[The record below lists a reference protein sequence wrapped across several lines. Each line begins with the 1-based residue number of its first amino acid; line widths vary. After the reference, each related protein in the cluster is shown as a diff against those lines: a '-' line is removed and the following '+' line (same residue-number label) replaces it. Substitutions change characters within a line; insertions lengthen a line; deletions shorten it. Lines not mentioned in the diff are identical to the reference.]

1 MQHAEH
7 GSWKG
12 KWEPSGPPEYT
23 EQSPAVPTDAVF
35 CGRALEMQRTDGRI
49 HSRPSRRGRMAQF
62 TIMLALRLAR
72 RMVRSLP
79 SVAKLV
85 GIGLAEFASGAYR
98 VAEGCG
104 EP

>member
-1 MQHAEH
+1 
-7 GSWKG
+7 
-12 KWEPSGPPEYT
+12 
-23 EQSPAVPTDAVF
+23 
-35 CGRALEMQRTDGRI
+35 
-49 HSRPSRRGRMAQF
+49 MAQL
-62 TIMLALRLAR
+62 TMLLALRLAR
-72 RMVRSLP
+72 RLARSLP

>member
-1 MQHAEH
+1 
-7 GSWKG
+7 
-12 KWEPSGPPEYT
+12 
-23 EQSPAVPTDAVF
+23 
-35 CGRALEMQRTDGRI
+35 
-49 HSRPSRRGRMAQF
+49 MAQF